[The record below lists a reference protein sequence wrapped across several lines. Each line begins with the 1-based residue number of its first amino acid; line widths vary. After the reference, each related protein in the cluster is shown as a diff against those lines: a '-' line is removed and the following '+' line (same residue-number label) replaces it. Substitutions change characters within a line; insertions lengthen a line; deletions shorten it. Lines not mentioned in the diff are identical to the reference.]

1 MATTTVNI
9 SLPTNLK
16 KDADSLV
23 ADGYFASFSD
33 FARTTMRQGIRDMRY
48 GELYEQ
54 AKLDVAMGKTKE
66 LKGKEGID
74 AFIND
79 LVK

>member
-16 KDADSLV
+16 KEVDALV
-23 ADGYFASFSD
+23 ARGDYASFSD
-33 FARTTMRQGIRDMRY
+33 FVRSTLRQGIRDMRY
-48 GELYEQ
+48 NELYEQ

-66 LKGKEGID
+66 LKGPEDID
-74 AFIND
+74 SFING
-79 LVK
+79 LIK